1 MADGFEYININHAVM
16 IWHKD
21 CYMVI
26 WILIALSLK
35 RKCTSGASATRG
47 RGVGRNEKSVCLVDE
62 TENK

>member
-26 WILIALSLK
+26 WILIALFL
-35 RKCTSGASATRG
+35 
-47 RGVGRNEKSVCLVDE
+47 NENAPVELQQLVVEGLDAM
-62 TENK
+62 KKVFVW